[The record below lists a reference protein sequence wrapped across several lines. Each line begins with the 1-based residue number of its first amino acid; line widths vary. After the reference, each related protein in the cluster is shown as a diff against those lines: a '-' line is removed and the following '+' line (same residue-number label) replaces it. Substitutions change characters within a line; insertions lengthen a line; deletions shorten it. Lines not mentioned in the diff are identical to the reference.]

1 MSEHQKT
8 RVILVVILLLCL
20 AGRVGY
26 VHWYL
31 QEPRPVHG
39 DGYAEIA
46 QSIVTGKG
54 FSLAPIRLNWFRTPG
69 YPLFIAA
76 AWSVVPTWARYPALL
91 AAQVGV
97 SVATCGLL
105 FVIANAVFG
114 QRAALAGAFLFALS
128 PSQIV
133 YCTLVLPE
141 TLQLFWIALAALLAL
156 QLYSS
161 ARLAPAI
168 GLGLVWGAAGLTRPE
183 ATFLLAPLVLPVLVV
198 RNRRVLARLS
208 LCATAVLGKIAV
220 MAPWVVRN
228 YLVYGTFVL
237 HVPVEGVA
245 FAGRVPVDFISPEV
259 IAARQEYRLAI
270 PVVEGMPV
278 WPATHRIP
286 ILPAERYVLEINRKL
301 KSLGMTNFKTD
312 KITQLLNRA
321 RHVNALWG
329 YPAAWWD
336 HWGVEVPRSLAIV
349 WYACYLALL
358 GFFALGIV
366 VAWNGGTLGVVPLS
380 WLVLVAGHMAVFLFM
395 FATARYQVT
404 PAIFVYIFSGL
415 GAAAILDILARGRRP
430 APVSSAADRAGTA
443 AHETACET
451 PGSQH
456 PFHAPWRTA
465 GRF

>member
-54 FSLAPIRLNWFRTPG
+54 FSLVPIRLNWFRTPG

-76 AWSVVPTWARYPALL
+76 AWSVVPTWARYPAPSGGPGWRLGGHVRSSVRDC
-91 AAQVGV
+91 QCGSVGARPWPEHF
-97 SVATCGLL
+97 SSP
-105 FVIANAVFG
+105 FAVPDRVLHVG
-114 QRAALAGAFLFALS
+114 
-128 PSQIV
+128 
-133 YCTLVLPE
+133 LPE
-141 TLQLFWIALAALLAL
+141 TLQLFSIALAALLAL

-286 ILPAERYVLEINRKL
+286 ILPDERYVLEINRKL

-336 HWGVEVPRSLAIV
+336 HWGVEVPRSLEIV
-349 WYACYLALL
+349 WYGCYLALL